1 MDKDLKR
8 LSSRIGRL
16 LTAKALTVAAAESC
30 TGGLLSHV
38 LTGVSGSSQYFVGG
52 VVAYSNQIKE
62 MILGVNPNTLLQHGA
77 VSEQTACEMAAGI
90 REKFGTDIGLSTT
103 GIAGPTGGTPTKPL
117 GLVWIGFSTQENTHA
132 IKCHFKGGR
141 TGVKT
146 STVEKVLTILMED
159 LEENNESVI

>member
-117 GLVWIGFSTQENTHA
+117 GLVWIGFSTQENTRA
-132 IKCHFKGGR
+132 IECHFKGGR

-159 LEENNESVI
+159 LEENNESAI